1 MLQLIEEAVQPLRN
15 KIDQLA
21 KENEQLKMQLFMIT
35 NPGKS
40 YKQRSC
46 TLTPT

>member
-1 MLQLIEEAVQPLRN
+1 MIEEAVQPLRI
-15 KIDQLA
+15 KIEQLA

-40 YKQRSC
+40 YKQRQC
-46 TLTPT
+46 IIVII